1 MAFSET
7 SSHLT
12 PPLQRRVLQALF
24 ALASPAAISPPV
36 GCGLSRRQPCSLSSR
51 GSSASPPWEQAIRR
65 GSRGRKPAK
74 AVTFDKA
81 ERRRPETANKGQ
93 VQLRSGLYLL
103 LADFSGCTSLTT
115 CRQRLGSVMISTP
128 GHRVFRGS
136 RSRALPASVPSVGGA
151 VLRRSVALPSP
162 RRRFTVAQTGQTRDP
177 APTLPEIWR
186 MSDYAFLALI
196 EERHS

>member
-1 MAFSET
+1 M
-7 SSHLT
+7 
-12 PPLQRRVLQALF
+12 
-24 ALASPAAISPPV
+24 
-36 GCGLSRRQPCSLSSR
+36 
-51 GSSASPPWEQAIRR
+51 EQAIRR

-81 ERRRPETANKGQ
+81 ERRRRETANNGQ

-151 VLRRSVALPSP
+151 VLRRLVALPSP
-162 RRRFTVAQTGQTRDP
+162 RGDLPLLKPVRRATLPRHCRKSGECRITLSLPSSRSDIHDKS
-177 APTLPEIWR
+177 APTECDPHFR
-186 MSDYAFLALI
+186 P
-196 EERHS
+196 